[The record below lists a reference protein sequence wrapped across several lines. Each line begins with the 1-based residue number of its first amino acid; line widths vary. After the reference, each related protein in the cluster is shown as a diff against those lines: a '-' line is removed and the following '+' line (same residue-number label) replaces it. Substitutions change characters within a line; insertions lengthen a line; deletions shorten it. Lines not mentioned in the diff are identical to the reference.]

1 MSLQEPTTE
10 NVHEMMDVM
19 RMKLQIVNPAALDAE
34 NFDLNHYDE
43 IKELY
48 DMVKNKSKI
57 SVSEMDAIV
66 SELGKLTKSK

>member
-34 NFDLNHYDE
+34 NFDLNRYDE

-48 DMVKNKSKI
+48 DMVSNKSKI

>member
-34 NFDLNHYDE
+34 NFDLNRYDE

-48 DMVKNKSKI
+48 DMVSSKSKI

>member
-19 RMKLQIVNPAALDAE
+19 RIKLQIVNPAALDAE
-34 NFDLNHYDE
+34 NFDLNRYDE

-48 DMVKNKSKI
+48 DMVSSKDKF

-66 SELGKLTKSK
+66 SELGKLTKGR